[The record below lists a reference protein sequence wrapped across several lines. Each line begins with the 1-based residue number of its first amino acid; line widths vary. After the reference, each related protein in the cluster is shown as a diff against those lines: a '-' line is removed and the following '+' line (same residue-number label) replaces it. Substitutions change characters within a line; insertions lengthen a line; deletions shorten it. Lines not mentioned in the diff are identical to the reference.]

1 MANRYDVNNDG
12 RVDVADAMIV
22 VDQVLGKPVPGKS
35 VDIKQSLLTIA
46 SAYRDISNAIEDILN
61 ADMEGAGEGDAPA
74 NDATPEPEEPQYI
87 EVIDYDP
94 TAPFDRHVG
103 NPGVFKFNKDPEDI
117 TVEDVRNACEL
128 PSLFDDV
135 ADEDIPVGLGVDSEI
150 PHIWTAEEIGL
161 KEGDNDTAAKA
172 NVTAMKNA
180 LAHENC
186 VGFKLDKLYSV
197 RLTNLMN
204 QISVPEKVQATNI
217 IIPRN
222 FIIDGEVDGEAIG
235 GLIVRNGHGNV
246 FYTEHSLILRKFQI
260 LTYRVG
266 SSASVFINTVNGIDK
281 LEVDGCVFDGYG
293 SYKDKCNYNICL
305 YSDGSADHCPHDE
318 NWVPTQE
325 YCINHIYV
333 HDCKCNGSHLIY
345 ITGNVEVLTTTNSDG
360 STKTSTVYVPCARV
374 VKSFRI
380 VGNEITNIKGNGI
393 NWASGND
400 GKVYGDMM
408 GYMSC
413 PMYVAGNLFRG
424 QDGLYRNNGWYY
436 DGLMAE
442 ISAVYALHNTFENF
456 ISGANEA
463 DGKYGDG
470 IATYDMYFN
479 GQKLYY
485 ANNTVSNVV
494 KLRIGSTGA
503 SGVLKA
509 KGCNINNRMF
519 DDPSV
524 KNASLHTNVI
534 RYYKRNQFLLDTDY
548 IRSVWENRTPLTSQ
562 ACIEEED
569 KITAALED
577 VMLIRLDTYNNKEIP
592 VDVFTFSDN
601 LVDAGDGCICGS
613 VNSAQWFATKA
624 IFDNNVFKAKKMSSK
639 EWGNNA
645 DSGKIVSYT
654 WLFPMKFSTYYGDT
668 MLRIKDNKFHVGENL
683 NVQFLLS
690 RHTNSELIEGQVPK
704 PSDYVLEGNEITK
717 GSNITTK
724 VLNTS
729 SWAESKWETIP
740 GTLED

>member
-1 MANRYDVNNDG
+1 MADKYDVNNDG
-12 RVDVADAMIV
+12 KVNVTDAMLV
-22 VDQVLGKPVPGKS
+22 VDRVLGKPTPHKETNVR
-35 VDIKQSLLTIA
+35 DALLRIA
-46 SAYRDISNAIEDILN
+46 SSLRDISNNIEDILN
-61 ADMEGAGEGDAPA
+61 ATQDVEESSA
-74 NDATPEPEEPQYI
+74 NENIQEPMPI
-87 EVIDYDP
+87 EVIGYDP
-94 TAPFDRHVG
+94 TAQFDRHIG
-103 NPGVFKFNKDPEDI
+103 NPGVFKFNKAAEDI
-117 TVEDVRNACEL
+117 TVEDVVNACEL
-128 PSLFDDV
+128 PSLFDGV
-135 ADEDIPVGLGVDSEI
+135 ADEDIPVGLGVDSAT

-172 NVTAMKNA
+172 NVTAMRSA
-180 LAHENC
+180 LENENC
-186 VGFKLDKLYSV
+186 IGFKLDKLYSV

-222 FIIDGEVDGEAIG
+222 FIIDGEVDGKAIG
-235 GLIVRNGHGNV
+235 GFIVRNGHGNV

-293 SYKDKCNYNICL
+293 NYKDKCNYNICL

-345 ITGNVEVLTTTNSDG
+345 ITGNVAVLTTNSDG

-424 QDGLYRNNGWYY
+424 QEGLYRNNGWYY

-456 ISGANEA
+456 ISGVNEA

-485 ANNTVSNVV
+485 ANNTVRNVV

-509 KGCNINNRMF
+509 KGCNINNKMF

-534 RYYKRNQFLLDTDY
+534 RYYKCNKFLLDTDY

-577 VMLIRLDTYNNKEIP
+577 VMLIRFDTYNNAVIP
-592 VDVFTFSDN
+592 VDEFTFAEN

-613 VNSAQWFATKA
+613 VNSAQWYATKFK
-624 IFDNNVFKAKKMSSK
+624 IEDNVFKAAKMSSL

-654 WLFPMKFSTYYGDT
+654 WLFPIKLSTYYGEPC
-668 MLRIKDNKFHVGENL
+668 LHLKNNKFHLTNNL
-683 NVQFLLS
+683 TVNFVLS
-690 RHTNSELIEGQVPK
+690 RYAETEYVENAIPK
-704 PSDYVLEGNEITK
+704 PADYVFEGNEISQ
-717 GSNITTK
+717 GSTLTTK
-724 VLNTS
+724 TLKTTGFNHYV
-729 SWAESKWETIP
+729 WENVD
-740 GTLED
+740 GTL